1 MTKSIFYCRNGSVSI
16 FIHWPE
22 FCGTLSYLM
31 AAQTY
36 IHPRFIPRFS
46 ILCFEICIICENSCI
61 KWRRA
66 WSSSCQTSHW
76 NSALLCLTLLVFPHS
91 DSTLGILELP
101 WGSPLLAQHFQGEG
115 KLKGRWMRTPVQEFP
130 REETRGEQVLPVLVE
145 GISNTIPPDS
155 FLHRPSEAL
164 PFLLEK
170 KCCGITSLI
179 DMNM

>member
-61 KWRRA
+61 KWRGA

-76 NSALLCLTLLVFPHS
+76 NSALLCLTLLMFPHS

-130 REETRGEQVLPVLVE
+130 REEHEGSRFCQCWWKASPTPSHLTASSIAPVKHCLFFWRKNVVELQV
-145 GISNTIPPDS
+145 
-155 FLHRPSEAL
+155 
-164 PFLLEK
+164 
-170 KCCGITSLI
+170 
-179 DMNM
+179 